1 MRPRANPVCS
11 HYTERVERGVT
22 ALVLEHCDDNA
33 LWLELQGEAVLWA
46 VPDDSDSFS
55 KRFPR
60 RYNSASDTDTASGAH
75 PMRKSFT
82 IAILSTL
89 LAGCST
95 TERNDATP
103 QEKANNP
110 AQPDSARMVTSTP
123 GFIESEAVRYDP
135 DQDRGFHRRTGAP
148 LATVPFSAFR
158 LGFLNDIAAGPDG
171 LYVTDTGTDH
181 IYRISGG
188 KVTIALADST
198 LGDPNGITW
207 DATHN
212 RFVLVPFGG
221 DSVIRAWTPG
231 TRDLVEIARVRGA
244 QLDGV
249 EILSGDRKL
258 IASQSDSSVY
268 LVAGKTGQPIIRT
281 GGTPADI
288 AVDTKRNRVALPF
301 VDRNLV
307 EILAAS
313 AAITFSAFEKSP
325 AVAD

>member
-1 MRPRANPVCS
+1 
-11 HYTERVERGVT
+11 
-22 ALVLEHCDDNA
+22 
-33 LWLELQGEAVLWA
+33 
-46 VPDDSDSFS
+46 
-55 KRFPR
+55 
-60 RYNSASDTDTASGAH
+60 
-75 PMRKSFT
+75 MRKKFT
-82 IAILSTL
+82 IAMLATL
-89 LAGCST
+89 LTGCST
-95 TERNDATP
+95 AERNDATP
-103 QEKANNP
+103 QATANN
-110 AQPDSARMVTSTP
+110 QPQADSAGMVTSTP
-123 GFIESEAVRYDP
+123 GFIEPEAVRYDP
-135 DQDRGFHRRTGAP
+135 DQDVYFVSNWGSGAPDAKDNNGFISRMSPDGAVDSPHFIAGGTRGVTLHSPRGMTISGDTLWAVDMDAVRGFHRRTGAS

-207 DATHN
+207 DAAHN

-231 TRDLVEIARVRGA
+231 TRDLVEIAKVRGA

-249 EILSGDRKL
+249 EILSGDRLL

-268 LVAGKTGQPIIRT
+268 LVTGKTGQPIIRT

-288 AVDTKRNRVALPF
+288 GVDTKRNRVALPF

-307 EILAAS
+307 EIWQL
-313 AAITFSAFEKSP
+313 P
-325 AVAD
+325 PR